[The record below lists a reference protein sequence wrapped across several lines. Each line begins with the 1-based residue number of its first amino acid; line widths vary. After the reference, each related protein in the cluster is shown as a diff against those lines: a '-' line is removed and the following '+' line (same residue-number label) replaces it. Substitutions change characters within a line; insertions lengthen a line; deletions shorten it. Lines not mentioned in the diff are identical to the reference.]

1 MMVYRQERV
10 TLIPR
15 GKKEVFAFFAEAH
28 NLERI
33 TPPFLKFHILTPGPI
48 VMQAG
53 TLIDYELMLH
63 GLKMRWKTR
72 IEEFVEGSY
81 FVDVQLKGPYKVW
94 RHRHDF
100 EDVEGGTRMTDQVD
114 YELPFGPL
122 GQLARWLFVRRQVEQ
137 IFDYRNE
144 VIVKEFGSA
153 KA

>member
-1 MMVYRQERV
+1 MVYRLERV

-15 GKKEVFAFFAEAH
+15 GKKEVFAFFSEAH

-33 TPPFLKFHILTPGPI
+33 TPPFLKFHVLTSGPI
-48 VMQAG
+48 AMRAG
-53 TLIDYELMLH
+53 TLIEYELTLH
-63 GLKMRWKTR
+63 GLRMRWKTL
-72 IEEFVEGSY
+72 IEEFVEGSH

-100 EDVEGGTRMTDQVD
+100 EDVEGGTRMTDLVD

-144 VIVKEFGSA
+144 VITREFGSV